1 MQIPPLLLT
10 KIRKINFMDAETIL
24 MSSSGEEWERRVVN
38 PSLPGLHQEKII
50 STTSRREAARIQASL
65 ANSSSSLDIFFGGG
79 VRRGLGERRAPIP
92 TGVAAASRRGPH
104 LMNYVLKR
112 DLIPHLAARALL
124 VKKKK
129 KSLETTDSV
138 RSSAGPPGAG

>member
-1 MQIPPLLLT
+1 
-10 KIRKINFMDAETIL
+10 

-50 STTSRREAARIQASL
+50 STSSRREAARIQASL
-65 ANSSSSLDIFFGGG
+65 ANSSSSLDIFFHSNHPVSIKTQLIWRWGA
-79 VRRGLGERRAPIP
+79 RTRRAARTNSHGI
-92 TGVAAASRRGPH
+92 AAASRRGPH

-112 DLIPHLAARALL
+112 DLIPHLGTRALL

-129 KSLETTDSV
+129 KESRND
-138 RSSAGPPGAG
+138 